1 MSRPVTDVDRA
12 ERVESDG
19 SRRAP
24 ESRFR
29 RFDRNPWL
37 WSRRSSPWWR
47 FADRPQAVST
57 ATTKSCG
64 GVDER
69 HVWPKV
75 ASYYTRSPFVAA
87 TDFAGAVVHVWEES
101 TGSFLTN
108 LPSAAA

>member
-1 MSRPVTDVDRA
+1 M
-12 ERVESDG
+12 
-19 SRRAP
+19 
-24 ESRFR
+24 
-29 RFDRNPWL
+29 
-37 WSRRSSPWWR
+37 
-47 FADRPQAVST
+47 
-57 ATTKSCG
+57 
-64 GVDER
+64 DER